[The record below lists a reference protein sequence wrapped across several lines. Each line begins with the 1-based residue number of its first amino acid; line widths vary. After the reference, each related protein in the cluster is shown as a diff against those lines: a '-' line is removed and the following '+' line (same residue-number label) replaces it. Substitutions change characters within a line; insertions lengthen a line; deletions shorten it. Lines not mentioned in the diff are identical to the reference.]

1 MVFSSL
7 AAPDEVCIFT
17 IEAPKD
23 LHVELTC
30 DSTTATANGLDAA
43 YFHGEGPVVIEFT
56 PTAEQP
62 QLSCRAGLEED
73 HMEPITTGDIDIDV
87 RYSIKLFWYL

>member
-1 MVFSSL
+1 MIFSNVPCNS
-7 AAPDEVCIFT
+7 EVCIFT

-30 DSTTATANGLDAA
+30 DSPTATANGQDAA
-43 YFHGEGPVVIEFT
+43 DFRGEGPVVIEFR

-62 QLSCRAGLEED
+62 QLSCRAGLEEA
-73 HMEPITTGDIDIDV
+73 HMEPITNNDIDIDV
-87 RYSIKLFWYL
+87 S